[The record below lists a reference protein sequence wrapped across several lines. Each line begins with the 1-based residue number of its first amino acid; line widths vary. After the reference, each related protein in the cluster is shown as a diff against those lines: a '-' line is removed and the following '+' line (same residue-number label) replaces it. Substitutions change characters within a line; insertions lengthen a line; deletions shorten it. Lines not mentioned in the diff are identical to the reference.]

1 MSSRVHFRSPP
12 VFNRHVPLYVR
23 SSKPNTIS
31 CDTIQVN
38 CERSLLTQNDFF
50 CHRANYSDCCSYYS
64 NRGKSDEVIQ
74 KATMPALTTFNVVH
88 FLALK
93 IWLMRSKR
101 IIKMAFQRYVGCAS
115 VKAVS
120 VFFVT
125 FFSSLDFTPRTL
137 PMNVFLSS
145 VFPVLI
151 CFGRHC
157 LYVYVLLREALYFS
171 KINLCSVNASDYY
184 GLLSFIIPTPPLSP
198 GNVRGNLVL

>member
-1 MSSRVHFRSPP
+1 
-12 VFNRHVPLYVR
+12 
-23 SSKPNTIS
+23 
-31 CDTIQVN
+31 
-38 CERSLLTQNDFF
+38 
-50 CHRANYSDCCSYYS
+50 
-64 NRGKSDEVIQ
+64 
-74 KATMPALTTFNVVH
+74 
-88 FLALK
+88 
-93 IWLMRSKR
+93 MRSKR

-157 LYVYVLLREALYFS
+157 LYVYVLLGEALYTFP
-171 KINLCSVNASDYY
+171 K
-184 GLLSFIIPTPPLSP
+184 
-198 GNVRGNLVL
+198 